1 MTTYDNHTAGPV
13 GGVDVPEMGGREVDV
28 VDVGRMGFKECWE
41 FQERLFRES
50 IATKAAGEHPRHTV
64 LLVEHP
70 PVYTLGKSGKESN
83 LLVAEEF
90 LKSLGAEFFHI
101 DRGGDITFHGPGQI
115 VGYPILD
122 LSQLGIGLK
131 GYIDA
136 IEGAVIETMAE
147 WGIVCQ
153 RVEGASGVWIVE
165 PGRPMR
171 KICAVGVK
179 SSRWVTM
186 HGFALN
192 VNTELRYFG
201 YINPCGFVDRTATS
215 MEQELGHKE
224 DVELVKERLL
234 AHLAEKLDVNKINTK
249 RLCQLTNV
257 G

>member
-1 MTTYDNHTAGPV
+1 MA
-13 GGVDVPEMGGREVDV
+13 REIDV
-28 VDVGRMGFKECWE
+28 VDVGTMGYGECWRL
-41 FQERLFRES
+41 QQRLFEGA
-50 IATKAAGEHPRHTV
+50 IAKKAAGEVPEQTI

-101 DRGGDITFHGPGQI
+101 DRGGDITFHGIGQI

-131 GYIDA
+131 AYIDA
-136 IEGAVIETMAE
+136 IEGAVIDTMAE
-147 WGIVCQ
+147 WGIDCQ
-153 RVEGASGVWIVE
+153 RVAGASGVWIVE
-165 PGRPMR
+165 QGKPMR
-171 KICAVGVK
+171 KICAIGVK

-192 VNTELRYFG
+192 VNTDLKWFSL
-201 YINPCGFVDRTATS
+201 INPCGFTDRTATS
-215 MEQELGHKE
+215 MERELGRKVDLE
-224 DVELVKERLL
+224 EVKARLL
-234 AHLAEKLDVNKINTK
+234 EHFAKKLDVNKINTK
-249 RLCQLTNV
+249 RLCQLISV

>member
-1 MTTYDNHTAGPV
+1 MELN
-13 GGVDVPEMGGREVDV
+13 V
-28 VDVGRMGFKECWE
+28 VDLGTMGYGECWE
-41 FQERLFRES
+41 LQQRLFEDA
-50 IATKAAGEHPRHTV
+50 IAQKVAGERPEQTV
-64 LLVEHP
+64 LLVEHN

-90 LKSLGAEFFHI
+90 LKSIGAEFFHI
-101 DRGGDITFHGPGQI
+101 DRGGDITYHGPGQI

-131 GYIDA
+131 AYIDA
-136 IEGAVIETMAE
+136 IEGAVIATMAE
-147 WGIVCQ
+147 WGIACQ

-165 PGRPMR
+165 PHRPMR
-171 KICAVGVK
+171 KICAIGVK

-192 VNTELRYFG
+192 VNTELRYFD
-201 YINPCGFVDRTATS
+201 YINPCGFTDRTATS
-215 MEQELGHKE
+215 MERELGE
-224 DVELVKERLL
+224 RIDVEVVKERLL
-234 AHLAEKLDVNKINTK
+234 HHLAQKLDVNKINTK

>member
-1 MTTYDNHTAGPV
+1 MAA
-13 GGVDVPEMGGREVDV
+13 EWEV
-28 VDVGRMGFKECWE
+28 VDVGTMAFGECWE
-41 FQERLFRES
+41 LQQRLFEEA
-50 IATKAAGEHPRHTV
+50 IGEKKAGRTPRQKII
-64 LLVEHP
+64 LVEHP

-83 LLVAEEF
+83 LLITEAY
-90 LKSLGAEFFHI
+90 LRSIGAEFYHI

-122 LSQLGIGLK
+122 LSALGLGLK

-136 IEGAVIETMAE
+136 IEGAVIDTMAE

-165 PGRPMR
+165 PHRPMR

-192 VNTELRYFG
+192 VNTNLGYFRH
-201 YINPCGFVDRTATS
+201 INPCGFTDRTATS
-215 MEQELGHKE
+215 MAEELGGE
-224 DVELVKERLL
+224 ISVERVKERLL
-234 AHLAEKLDVNKINTK
+234 DHLAEKLNIIK
-249 RLCQLTNV
+249 
-257 G
+257 

>member
-1 MTTYDNHTAGPV
+1 M
-13 GGVDVPEMGGREVDV
+13 ELDV
-28 VDVGRMGFKECWE
+28 VDVGTMAYGECWE
-41 FQERLFRES
+41 LQQKLFDHS
-50 IATKAAGEHPRHTV
+50 IATKSGGGRPQQTV

-70 PVYTLGKSGKESN
+70 PVYTLGKSGHESN

-90 LKSLGAEFFHI
+90 LQSIGAEFYHI

-122 LSQLGIGLK
+122 LEQLGIGLK
-131 GYIDA
+131 SYIGA
-136 IEGAVIETMAE
+136 IESAVIDTMAE

-153 RVEGASGVWIVE
+153 TVEGAAGVWIVE
-165 PGRPMR
+165 PKRPMR
-171 KICAVGVK
+171 KVCAIGVR

-192 VNTELRYFG
+192 VNTDLRYFRH
-201 YINPCGFVDRTATS
+201 INPCGFADRTATS
-215 MEQELGHKE
+215 MEAELGE
-224 DVELVKERLL
+224 RVDVAVVKERLL
-234 AHLAEKLDVNKINTK
+234 VHLAEKLDVNKINTK

>member
-1 MTTYDNHTAGPV
+1 MA
-13 GGVDVPEMGGREVDV
+13 REIDV
-28 VDVGRMGFKECWE
+28 VDVGTMGYGECWRL
-41 FQERLFRES
+41 QQRLFERA
-50 IATKAAGEHPRHTV
+50 IAKKAAGEVPEQTI

-101 DRGGDITFHGPGQI
+101 DRGGDITFHGIGQI

-131 GYIDA
+131 AYIDA
-136 IEGAVIETMAE
+136 IEGAVIDTMAE
-147 WGIVCQ
+147 WGIDCQ
-153 RVEGASGVWIVE
+153 RVAGASGVWIVE
-165 PGRPMR
+165 QGKPMR
-171 KICAVGVK
+171 KICAIGVK

-192 VNTELRYFG
+192 VNTDLKWFNL
-201 YINPCGFVDRTATS
+201 INPCGFTDRTATS
-215 MEQELGHKE
+215 MEKELGRRVDME
-224 DVELVKERLL
+224 EVKARLL
-234 AHLAEKLDVNKINTK
+234 EHFAKKLDVNKINTK
-249 RLCQLTNV
+249 RLCQLISV

>member
-1 MTTYDNHTAGPV
+1 MA
-13 GGVDVPEMGGREVDV
+13 RECDV
-28 VDVGRMGFKECWE
+28 VDVGTMAFGECWE
-41 FQERLFRES
+41 LQQQLFKGA
-50 IATKAAGEHPRHTV
+50 IAAKSEGEEPRHTII
-64 LLVEHP
+64 LVEHP
-70 PVYTLGKSGKESN
+70 PVYTLGKSGKDSN

-90 LKSLGAEFFHI
+90 LKSIGAEFFHI

-122 LSQLGIGLK
+122 LAQLGIGLK
-131 GYIDA
+131 DYIDA
-136 IEGAVIETMAE
+136 IEGAVIDTMAE

-153 RVEGASGVWIVE
+153 RVAGASGVWIVE

-192 VNTELRYFG
+192 VNTDLRYFG
-201 YINPCGFVDRTATS
+201 YINPCGFTDRTATS
-215 MEQELGHKE
+215 MEKELGTKLDLE
-224 DVELVKERLL
+224 RVKERLIS
-234 AHLAEKLDVNKINTK
+234 HLTRKLDVNKINIK
-249 RLCQLTNV
+249 GLCQLTNV

>member
-1 MTTYDNHTAGPV
+1 MA
-13 GGVDVPEMGGREVDV
+13 REIDV
-28 VDVGRMGFKECWE
+28 VDVGTMGYGECWRL
-41 FQERLFRES
+41 QQRLFEGA
-50 IATKAAGEHPRHTV
+50 IAKKAAGEVPEQTI

-101 DRGGDITFHGPGQI
+101 DRGGDITFHGIGQI

-131 GYIDA
+131 AYIDA
-136 IEGAVIETMAE
+136 IEGAVIDTMAE
-147 WGIVCQ
+147 WGIDCQ
-153 RVEGASGVWIVE
+153 RVAGASGVWIVE
-165 PGRPMR
+165 QGKPMR
-171 KICAVGVK
+171 KICAIGVK

-192 VNTELRYFG
+192 VNTDLKWFNL
-201 YINPCGFVDRTATS
+201 INPCGFTDRTATS
-215 MEQELGHKE
+215 MERELGRMVDME
-224 DVELVKERLL
+224 EVKARLL
-234 AHLAEKLDVNKINTK
+234 EHFAKKLDVNKINTK
-249 RLCQLTNV
+249 RLCQLISV

>member
-1 MTTYDNHTAGPV
+1 MA
-13 GGVDVPEMGGREVDV
+13 REIDV
-28 VDVGRMGFKECWE
+28 VDVGTMGYGECWRL
-41 FQERLFRES
+41 QQRLFEGA
-50 IATKAAGEHPRHTV
+50 IAKKAAGEVPEQTI

-101 DRGGDITFHGPGQI
+101 DRGGDITFHGIGQI

-131 GYIDA
+131 AYIDA
-136 IEGAVIETMAE
+136 IEGAVIDTMVE
-147 WGIVCQ
+147 WGIDCQ
-153 RVEGASGVWIVE
+153 RVAGASGVWIVE
-165 PGRPMR
+165 QGKPMR
-171 KICAVGVK
+171 KICAIGVK

-192 VNTELRYFG
+192 VNTDLKWFSL
-201 YINPCGFVDRTATS
+201 INPCGFTDRTATS
-215 MEQELGHKE
+215 MERELGRKVDME
-224 DVELVKERLL
+224 EVKARLL
-234 AHLAEKLDVNKINTK
+234 EHFAKKLDVNKINTK
-249 RLCQLTNV
+249 RLCQLISV

>member
-1 MTTYDNHTAGPV
+1 MV
-13 GGVDVPEMGGREVDV
+13 RECDV
-28 VDVGRMGFKECWE
+28 VDVGTMAFGECWKLQQQLFE
-41 FQERLFRES
+41 RAIAQKGEGQE
-50 IATKAAGEHPRHTV
+50 PRHTII
-64 LLVEHP
+64 LVEHP
-70 PVYTLGKSGKESN
+70 PVYTLGKSGKDSN

-90 LKSLGAEFFHI
+90 LKSIGAEFFHI

-122 LSQLGIGLK
+122 LAQLGIGLK
-131 GYIDA
+131 DYIDA
-136 IEGAVIETMAE
+136 IEGAVIDTMAE

-153 RVEGASGVWIVE
+153 RVAGASGVWIVE

-192 VNTELRYFG
+192 VNTDLRYFG
-201 YINPCGFVDRTATS
+201 YINPCGFTDRTATS
-215 MEQELGHKE
+215 MEKELGTKLDLE
-224 DVELVKERLL
+224 RVKERLIS
-234 AHLAEKLDVNKINTK
+234 HLTRKLDVNKINIK
-249 RLCQLTNV
+249 GLCQLTNV

>member
-1 MTTYDNHTAGPV
+1 MAQGEIN
-13 GGVDVPEMGGREVDV
+13 V
-28 VDVGRMGFKECWE
+28 VDVGTMAYGECWE
-41 FQERLFRES
+41 LQQRLFES
-50 IATKAAGEHPRHTV
+50 AIAQKAAGEKPEHTI

-101 DRGGDITFHGPGQI
+101 DRGGDITFHGIGQI

-131 GYIDA
+131 AYIDA
-136 IEGAVIETMAE
+136 IEGAVIDTMAE
-147 WGIVCQ
+147 WGITCQ
-153 RVEGASGVWIVE
+153 RVEGAAGVWIVE
-165 PGRPMR
+165 PHKPMR
-171 KICAVGVK
+171 KICAIGVK

-192 VNTELRYFG
+192 VNTDLKWFNL
-201 YINPCGFVDRTATS
+201 INPCGFADRTATS
-215 MEQELGHKE
+215 MERELGTRL
-224 DVELVKERLL
+224 DVERVKERLL
-234 AHLAEKLDVNKINTK
+234 WHLTRKLDINKINTK
-249 RLCQLTNV
+249 RLCQLISV

>member
-1 MTTYDNHTAGPV
+1 MA
-13 GGVDVPEMGGREVDV
+13 REIDV
-28 VDVGRMGFKECWE
+28 VDVGTMGYGKCWRL
-41 FQERLFRES
+41 QQRLFEGA
-50 IATKAAGEHPRHTV
+50 IAKKAAGEVPEQTI

-101 DRGGDITFHGPGQI
+101 DRGGDITFHGIGQI

-131 GYIDA
+131 AYIDA
-136 IEGAVIETMAE
+136 IEGAVIDTMAE
-147 WGIVCQ
+147 WGIDCQ
-153 RVEGASGVWIVE
+153 RVAGASGVWIVE
-165 PGRPMR
+165 QGKPMR
-171 KICAVGVK
+171 KICAIGVK

-192 VNTELRYFG
+192 VNTDLKWFNL
-201 YINPCGFVDRTATS
+201 INPCGFTDRTATS
-215 MEQELGHKE
+215 MERELGRMVDME
-224 DVELVKERLL
+224 EVKARLL
-234 AHLAEKLDVNKINTK
+234 EHFAKKLDVNKINTK
-249 RLCQLTNV
+249 RLCQLISV

>member
-1 MTTYDNHTAGPV
+1 MAQG
-13 GGVDVPEMGGREVDV
+13 EIDV
-28 VDVGRMGFKECWE
+28 VDVGTMAYGECWE
-41 FQERLFRES
+41 LQQRLFEGA
-50 IATKAAGEHPRHTV
+50 IAQKSAGEKPEHTV

-131 GYIDA
+131 AYIDA
-136 IEGAVIETMAE
+136 IEGAVIDTMAE
-147 WGIVCQ
+147 WGIACQ

-165 PGRPMR
+165 PHKPMR
-171 KICAVGVK
+171 KICAIGVK

-192 VNTELRYFG
+192 VNTDLKWFNL
-201 YINPCGFVDRTATS
+201 INPCGFTDRTATS
-215 MEQELGHKE
+215 MERELGRTI
-224 DVELVKERLL
+224 DVAEVKERLL
-234 AHLAEKLDVNKINTK
+234 THLTKKLDVNKINTK

>member
-1 MTTYDNHTAGPV
+1 MA
-13 GGVDVPEMGGREVDV
+13 REIDV
-28 VDVGRMGFKECWE
+28 VDVGTMSYGECWRL
-41 FQERLFRES
+41 QQRLFEGA
-50 IATKAAGEHPRHTV
+50 IAKKAAGEVPEQTI

-101 DRGGDITFHGPGQI
+101 DRGGDITFHGIGQI

-131 GYIDA
+131 AYIDA
-136 IEGAVIETMAE
+136 IEGAVIDTMAE
-147 WGIVCQ
+147 WGIDCQ
-153 RVEGASGVWIVE
+153 RVAGASGVWIVE
-165 PGRPMR
+165 QGKPMR
-171 KICAVGVK
+171 KICAIGVK

-192 VNTELRYFG
+192 VNTDLKWFNL
-201 YINPCGFVDRTATS
+201 INPCGFTDRTATS
-215 MEQELGHKE
+215 MERELGRKVDME
-224 DVELVKERLL
+224 EVKARLL
-234 AHLAEKLDVNKINTK
+234 EHFAKKLDVNKINTK
-249 RLCQLTNV
+249 RLCQLISV

>member
-1 MTTYDNHTAGPV
+1 MAKECDIL
-13 GGVDVPEMGGREVDV
+13 
-28 VDVGRMGFKECWE
+28 DVGTMAFGECWKLQQTL
-41 FQERLFRES
+41 FERA
-50 IATKAAGEHPRHTV
+50 IAQKGEGKEPEQTII
-64 LLVEHP
+64 LVEHP

-90 LKSLGAEFFHI
+90 LKSIGAEFFHI

-122 LSQLGIGLK
+122 LAQLGIGLK
-131 GYIDA
+131 DYIDA
-136 IEGAVIETMAE
+136 IEGAVIDLVAE

-153 RVEGASGVWIVE
+153 RVPGASGVWIVE
-165 PGRPMR
+165 NGRPMR

-192 VNTELRYFG
+192 VNTELRYFE

-215 MEQELGHKE
+215 MEKELGRRLDME
-224 DVELVKERLL
+224 EVKERLIF
-234 AHLAEKLDVNKINTK
+234 HLTRKLDVNKINTK
-249 RLCQLTNV
+249 RLCQLISV

>member
-1 MTTYDNHTAGPV
+1 MAQ
-13 GGVDVPEMGGREVDV
+13 EIDV
-28 VDVGRMGFKECWE
+28 VDVGTMGYGECWRL
-41 FQERLFRES
+41 QQRLFEGA
-50 IATKAAGEHPRHTV
+50 IAKKAAGEVPEQTI

-101 DRGGDITFHGPGQI
+101 DRGGDITFHGIGQI

-131 GYIDA
+131 AYIDA
-136 IEGAVIETMAE
+136 IEGAVIDTMAE
-147 WGIVCQ
+147 WGIDCQ
-153 RVEGASGVWIVE
+153 RVAGASGVWIVE
-165 PGRPMR
+165 QGKPMR
-171 KICAVGVK
+171 KICAIGVK

-192 VNTELRYFG
+192 VNTDLKWFSL
-201 YINPCGFVDRTATS
+201 INPCGFTDRTATS
-215 MEQELGHKE
+215 MERELGRKVDME
-224 DVELVKERLL
+224 EVKARLL
-234 AHLAEKLDVNKINTK
+234 EHFAKKLDVNKINTK
-249 RLCQLTNV
+249 RLCQLISV

>member
-1 MTTYDNHTAGPV
+1 MA
-13 GGVDVPEMGGREVDV
+13 RECDV
-28 VDVGRMGFKECWE
+28 VDVGTMAFGECWE
-41 FQERLFRES
+41 LQQQLFKGA
-50 IATKAAGEHPRHTV
+50 IAAKSEGEEPRHTII
-64 LLVEHP
+64 LVEHP
-70 PVYTLGKSGKESN
+70 PVYTLGKSGKDSN

-90 LKSLGAEFFHI
+90 LKSIGAEFFHI

-122 LSQLGIGLK
+122 LAQLGIGLK
-131 GYIDA
+131 DYIDA
-136 IEGAVIETMAE
+136 IEGAVIDTMSE
-147 WGIVCQ
+147 WGIACQ

-192 VNTELRYFG
+192 VNTDLKYFG
-201 YINPCGFVDRTATS
+201 FINPCGFTDRTATS
-215 MEQELGHKE
+215 MEQELGAKL
-224 DVELVKERLL
+224 DLGVVKERLIS
-234 AHLAEKLDVNKINTK
+234 HLTRKLNINKINTK
-249 RLCQLTNV
+249 RLCQLISV

>member
-1 MTTYDNHTAGPV
+1 MA
-13 GGVDVPEMGGREVDV
+13 REIDV
-28 VDVGRMGFKECWE
+28 VDVGTMGYGECWKL
-41 FQERLFRES
+41 QQRLFEGA
-50 IATKAAGEHPRHTV
+50 IAKKAAGEIPEQTF

-101 DRGGDITFHGPGQI
+101 DRGGDITFHGIGQI

-131 GYIDA
+131 AYIDA
-136 IEGAVIETMAE
+136 IEGAVIDTMAE
-147 WGIVCQ
+147 WGIDCQ
-153 RVEGASGVWIVE
+153 RVAGASGVWIVE
-165 PGRPMR
+165 QGKPMR
-171 KICAVGVK
+171 KICAIGVK

-192 VNTELRYFG
+192 VNTDLKWFNL
-201 YINPCGFVDRTATS
+201 INPCGFTDRTATS
-215 MEQELGHKE
+215 MEKELGRKVDME
-224 DVELVKERLL
+224 EVKARLL
-234 AHLAEKLDVNKINTK
+234 EHFAKKLDVNKINTK
-249 RLCQLTNV
+249 RLCQLISV